1 MGEKSNYFNN
11 SKAANSMIK
20 FDDLKQ
26 TFAISEFG
34 KSRSNVVSYIDF
46 SSKDLQNL
54 DSTISRFELAV
65 MDAVYTLLIN
75 GRQSFT
81 PEMVANIMT
90 GKEVGKD
97 KSTSTKFEE
106 IVRAIERLSLIRI
119 NIDCTDIAREK
130 GCIDPRAKHILSG
143 YLMPVTGYY
152 ILSQVKKNNK
162 IAYKLD
168 RKPVLYE
175 YAEMMGR
182 VIKVPSRVLAIEG
195 VREDTLFTILKQEIV
210 KEIETM
216 KNNKNKYT
224 TRDVSYE
231 WTSGSKDGG
240 LFSRIG
246 LKEEDY
252 ANNAQW
258 RKRKSKIN
266 KQISLIL
273 DHLVETNYISSYQ
286 FNKDKGAVVGFH
298 VEL

>member
-1 MGEKSNYFNN
+1 VKENNNYFNN

-20 FDDLKQ
+20 FEDLKQ

-34 KSRSNVVSYIDF
+34 KNRSNVVSYIDF
-46 SSKDLQNL
+46 ASKDLQNL

-97 KSTSTKFEE
+97 KNNSTKFEE
-106 IVRAIERLSLIRI
+106 IVTAVERLSLIRI

-130 GCIDPRAKHILSG
+130 GTIDPRAKCILSG

-152 ILSQVKKNNK
+152 ILSPVKKENK

-182 VIKVPSRVLAIEG
+182 VIKVPSKVLAIEG
-195 VREDTLFTILKQEIV
+195 VREDTLFTILKQEII

-216 KNNKNKYT
+216 KNSKNQYM
-224 TRDVSYE
+224 TRDVTYE
-231 WTSGSKDGG
+231 WSSGSRDGG

-258 RKRKSKIN
+258 RKRKCKIN
-266 KQISLIL
+266 KQVSVIL
-273 DHLVETNYISSYQ
+273 DHLIDTNYISAYQ
-286 FNKDKGAVVGFH
+286 FNKDKGTIIGFH